1 MNSKEK
7 IIEKYIELVLKKRTP
22 DISVTE
28 ICEETGICRKTFY
41 RHFRDR
47 YAIIEDIFV
56 NDIEVPLRMC
66 LRINAGNDYY
76 VQMIYQS
83 FLTKKDFYIIAI
95 REEGNNSL
103 FENIISKLMVLNY
116 EELPQIGWNGAELE
130 YLSYKF
136 ATTQAFL
143 LRKWIRGGMKESPE
157 FMARIYLTGLPDRSM
172 LHNP

>member
-28 ICEETGICRKTFY
+28 ICEEVGICRKTFY

-56 NDIEVPLRMC
+56 TDVETPLRVS

-83 FLTKKDFYIIAI
+83 FLEKKDFYCIAI
-95 REEGNNSL
+95 KEKGINSL
-103 FENIISKLMVLNY
+103 YENIIERLVELNY
-116 EELPQIGWNGAELE
+116 ESLPQVGWTGAELE
-130 YLSYKF
+130 YFSYKF
-136 ATTQAFL
+136 AATQAL
-143 LRKWIRGGMKESPE
+143 LISRWMKNGMKESPE
-157 FMARIYLTGLPDRSM
+157 FMAKIYLTSLPCRDM
-172 LHNP
+172 LQNI